1 MEKEMIDLLLD
12 MLNEENELIAE
23 FKGETYYLSLND
35 LKDNGKEFIYI
46 TTNSENVFYFDNT
59 NDIINKIKGL
69 DLDFKEQIKGRII

>member
-59 NDIINKIKGL
+59 NDI
-69 DLDFKEQIKGRII
+69 